1 MIPTLLLI
9 ITCLAIGAIVGGG
22 IIYVLND
29 AGIVNK
35 SISAINENRGRLSQ
49 AIKPYLRERS
59 RLRKRRNRVRKDL
72 RGLRKSI
79 TGIINEIE
87 IMECVWERED
97 YHLISSKYVNA
108 SETIIFGRGEEWV
121 YLYTFPTHENLAHA
135 KHLQRFP
142 MKLGMT
148 TRENVVQRVQ
158 EQIVASTTAISERAS
173 LHLAFRVNN
182 AGQMEQWMHQQLRKA
197 DRQLKESVG
206 QEWFETSPDEI
217 ESLFRAYVLQH
228 SSYLD
233 PVVSDTGNEY

>member
-79 TGIINEIE
+79 NRNHQRNRTYG
-87 IMECVWERED
+87 MRVGERGLPS
-97 YHLISSKYVNA
+97 H
-108 SETIIFGRGEEWV
+108 
-121 YLYTFPTHENLAHA
+121 
-135 KHLQRFP
+135 
-142 MKLGMT
+142 
-148 TRENVVQRVQ
+148 
-158 EQIVASTTAISERAS
+158 
-173 LHLAFRVNN
+173 
-182 AGQMEQWMHQQLRKA
+182 
-197 DRQLKESVG
+197 QLKICEC
-206 QEWFETSPDEI
+206 E
-217 ESLFRAYVLQH
+217 
-228 SSYLD
+228 
-233 PVVSDTGNEY
+233 